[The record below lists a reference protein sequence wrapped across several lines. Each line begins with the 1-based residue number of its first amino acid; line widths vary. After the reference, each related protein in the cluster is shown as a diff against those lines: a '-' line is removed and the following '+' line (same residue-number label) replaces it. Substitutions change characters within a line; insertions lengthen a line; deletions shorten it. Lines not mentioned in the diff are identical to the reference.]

1 MSDRRIRIAAG
12 DVTVFAALDD
22 SPMGEA
28 VWGALPISGRAQIWG
43 DEIYFRIPVDEPE
56 NAGEGEETV
65 KLGAIGYWPP
75 GKALCF
81 FFGPTP
87 MSVGNEIRP
96 ASAVHVMGMIEGDSK
111 VLKRVPSGAA
121 VRVERGGG

>member
-1 MSDRRIRIAAG
+1 MTERKIRIEAG
-12 DVTVFAALDD
+12 GVSVEATLNS
-22 SPMGEA
+22 SPMADA
-28 VWGALPISGRAQIWG
+28 VWAALPIDGRAQTWG

-56 NAGEGEETV
+56 DAGEGEETV
-65 KLGAIGYWPP
+65 ELGAIGFWPP

-96 ASAVHVMGMIEGDSK
+96 ASAVYVMGMIEGDSR

-121 VRVERGGG
+121 VDVEAA

>member
-1 MSDRRIRIAAG
+1 MTDRRVRIEAG
-12 DVTVFAALDD
+12 DVTVYADLND
-22 SPMGEA
+22 SPMA
-28 VWGALPISGRAQIWG
+28 DALWAALPITGRAQTWG
-43 DEIYFRIPVDEPE
+43 DEIYFRIPVNEPA

-65 KLGAIGYWPP
+65 ELGAIGYWPP

-111 VLKRVPSGAA
+111 VLKRVPSGAT
-121 VRVERGGG
+121 VRVQSA